1 VFKKEAAT
9 LDREIVFQRDPGVVV
24 PVIVEHTYDTQFIFL
39 ALQKLPADIP
49 GTHANGGL
57 PADLH
62 HGRVAHI
69 AHMGIPH
76 SIILPL
82 GLTYHTGTTMS
93 SKRKKCLPLPAGIFI
108 E

>member
-1 VFKKEAAT
+1 
-9 LDREIVFQRDPGVVV
+9 
-24 PVIVEHTYDTQFIFL
+24 
-39 ALQKLPADIP
+39 
-49 GTHANGGL
+49 
-57 PADLH
+57 
-62 HGRVAHI
+62 
-69 AHMGIPH
+69 MGIPH